1 MRYDLN
7 RQDSNDYRKTEAETR
22 LKKSRTTDLGI
33 II

>member
-7 RQDSNDYRKTEAETR
+7 RQDSNDYRKTEEETR
-22 LKKSRTTDLGI
+22 LKKSRSTDLGI